1 MNNDELKKK
10 IMETLKNTVIN
21 YDCGHAIRAKNFYA
35 ERVFERFTD
44 ALIEAGIGDVKE
56 VNCELTRIEVLKR
69 ERFAEEHGF
78 TPDCTPYYI
87 AEQYKHRAEV
97 AERKGMTD
105 EKVYSVD
112 EVNHLISE
120 MDKVIAKLKTENAAL
135 RERLEKS
142 VELPV
147 NIGDVKYLISSDKSC
162 VLEEKVIAVQVTKYE
177 YNVEVDEIDT
187 KNQYGTIESFKIKQ
201 WNGDM
206 FFKTREEA
214 EARLAELKGEEK

>member
-1 MNNDELKKK
+1 
-10 IMETLKNTVIN
+10 
-21 YDCGHAIRAKNFYA
+21 
-35 ERVFERFTD
+35 
-44 ALIEAGIGDVKE
+44 
-56 VNCELTRIEVLKR
+56 
-69 ERFAEEHGF
+69 
-78 TPDCTPYYI
+78 
-87 AEQYKHRAEV
+87 
-97 AERKGMTD
+97 MTD

-162 VLEEKVIAVQVTKYE
+162 VLEEKVIAVQATKYE

-187 KNQYGTIESFKIKQ
+187 KNQYGTIEGFKINQ
-201 WNGDM
+201 WNGAM
-206 FFKTREEA
+206 AFTNREAA
-214 EARLAELKGEEK
+214 EARLAELKGE

>member
-1 MNNDELKKK
+1 
-10 IMETLKNTVIN
+10 
-21 YDCGHAIRAKNFYA
+21 
-35 ERVFERFTD
+35 
-44 ALIEAGIGDVKE
+44 
-56 VNCELTRIEVLKR
+56 
-69 ERFAEEHGF
+69 
-78 TPDCTPYYI
+78 
-87 AEQYKHRAEV
+87 
-97 AERKGMTD
+97 MTD
-105 EKVYSVD
+105 EQLEKAIMCWTGTTV
-112 EVNHLISE
+112 SE
-120 MDKVIAKLKTENAAL
+120 KECMACPYNDKCTLEEIANEIIHRWRECKTENAAL

-147 NIGDVKYLISSDKSC
+147 NIGDVKYIISSDKSC

-177 YNVEVDEIDT
+177 YSIEVDEIYT